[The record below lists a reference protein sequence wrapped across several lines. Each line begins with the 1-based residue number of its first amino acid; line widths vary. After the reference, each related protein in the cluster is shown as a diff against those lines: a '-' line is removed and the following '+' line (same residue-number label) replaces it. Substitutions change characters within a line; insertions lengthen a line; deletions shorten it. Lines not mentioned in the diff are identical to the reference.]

1 MVSTKKKID
10 MTSGPLLGKI
20 LVFVFPLMITNLLQT
35 LYNAA
40 DMIVVGYSSEP
51 DAVGAIGTTGSFI
64 SLLLNLFIGLSIGVT
79 VVVARHIGAREHERA
94 NVALHTATVVSLI
107 SGLVGAAI
115 GIVIARPVMN
125 MMGNQGRLLDLSVR
139 YCYIYFGAL
148 PFHALSNC
156 AIAIH
161 RAKGD
166 TRTPLIALSGSGL
179 FNILLNFF
187 FVKVVGLSVEGVA
200 IATGLAA
207 AASAAALFFNLMRE
221 QGPCHFSFK
230 ALRLD
235 RSEASMI
242 LRVGVPSGIQS
253 ALFSVSN
260 MLIQSSII
268 QVNNTLCDPNAA
280 YQPIVKGNAA
290 AANLEGFAYTAVN
303 AMQQAAV
310 TFTSQNLGAG
320 KPERIKRVMGCSYAL
335 AGAIGL
341 FMTILLFGL
350 QEPLLSLY
358 QVRDSATDAL
368 AHMAF
373 EAGKT
378 RFLYVIA
385 PYFIIS
391 AMEVGSGT
399 MRGLGRSMTST
410 VICLLGAC
418 ALRIV
423 WVMTVFRALG
433 TLESIYISYP
443 VSWVLTGLA
452 LFICSAVILRGL
464 IHEKKAMKKQAVE
477 Q

>member
-1 MVSTKKKID
+1 MATVKKKVD

-20 LVFVFPLMITNLLQT
+20 LVFVLPLILTNLLQM

-40 DMIVVGYSSEP
+40 DMVMVGYSAEP

-64 SLLLNLFIGLSIGVT
+64 SLLLNLFIGLSIGAT
-79 VVVARHIGAREHERA
+79 VVVARHIGAGESERA
-94 NVALHTATVVSLI
+94 NVALHSATLVSLF
-107 SGLVGAAI
+107 SGAI
-115 GIVIARPVMN
+115 GAGLGLLVARPVMM
-125 MMGNQGRLLDLSVR
+125 MMGNQGKLLELSVR
-139 YCYIYFGAL
+139 YCCFYFAAL

-166 TRTPLIALSGSGL
+166 TRTPLMVLSGTGIL
-179 FNILLNFF
+179 NVLLNLF
-187 FVKVVGLSVEGVA
+187 FVKVIGLSVEGVA
-200 IATGLAA
+200 IATGIAA
-207 AASAAALFFNLMRE
+207 ATSAAVLYANLMRDD
-221 QGPCHFSFK
+221 GACHFSFK
-230 ALRLD
+230 CLHLD
-235 RSEASMI
+235 RAAASMV
-242 LRVGVPSGIQS
+242 LRIGIPSGVQS

-280 YQPIVKGNAA
+280 YQPVVKGNAA
-290 AANLEGFAYTAVN
+290 AANLEGFCYTAVN

-320 KPERIKRVMGCSYAL
+320 KPERIKRVMLCSYSLAAL
-335 AGAIGL
+335 IGVLMSVSL
-341 FMTILLFGL
+341 FLL
-350 QEPLLSLY
+350 QAPLLGLY

-373 EAGKT
+373 ETGKT

-385 PYFIIS
+385 PYFFIS
-391 AMEVGSGT
+391 AMEVGSGV

-418 ALRIV
+418 AMRVV
-423 WVMTVFRALG
+423 WVMTVFRSVG
-433 TLESIYISYP
+433 TLQSIYISYP
-443 VSWVLTGLA
+443 ISWVLTGLS
-452 LFICSAVILRGL
+452 LFICSAVILHGL
-464 IHEKKAMKKQAVE
+464 ILAKAARTSGEAQ
-477 Q
+477 